1 MRKRLE
7 RFRAYL
13 EVSSALEIARRLLVM
28 NAFDGVLTLIGV
40 VVGAHFSGV
49 TDPKVV
55 ITAGIGGS
63 IAMGIS
69 GASGA
74 YLAERAER
82 RRDLKKLEAAMLRS
96 LDDSQYARASKAA
109 IVAIALVD
117 GLSPAAAA
125 SLVVM
130 PYFLLP
136 ILGLTI
142 DTAFYA
148 SLLVGL
154 AVLFV
159 LGTFLARVS
168 DERPVF
174 SGIQMILVG
183 IVTIIIVGLLSR

>member
-1 MRKRLE
+1 MRKRLG
-7 RFRAYL
+7 RFRTYL

-28 NAFDGVLTLIGV
+28 NAFDGILTIIGV

-55 ITAGIGGS
+55 ITTGVGGS
-63 IAMGIS
+63 IAMDIS

-74 YLAERAER
+74 YLVERAER
-82 RRDLKKLEAAMLRS
+82 RRDLKKLEAAMLRN
-96 LDDSQYARASKAA
+96 LEDSQYARVSKAA
-109 IVAIALVD
+109 AVAIALVD
-117 GLSPAAAA
+117 GLSPAAADFF
-125 SLVVM
+125 VVV

-136 ILGLTI
+136 ILGLI
-142 DTAFYA
+142 VDTAFYA

-154 AVLFV
+154 AVLFI

-168 DERPVF
+168 DERPIF

-183 IVTIIIVGLLSR
+183 IVTIIIVGLLFR

>member
-7 RFRAYL
+7 RFRTYL
-13 EVSSALEIARRLLVM
+13 EVSSALDIARRLLVM
-28 NAFDGVLTLIGV
+28 NAFDGVLTILGV
-40 VVGAHFSGV
+40 VVGAHLSGV

-82 RRDLKKLEAAMLRS
+82 RRYLKKLESAMLRN
-96 LDDSQYARASKAA
+96 LEDSQYARASEAA
-109 IVAIALVD
+109 TIAIAMVD

-125 SLVVM
+125 SIVVL

-136 ILGLTI
+136 FIGLTI
-142 DTAFYA
+142 DMAFYA
-148 SLLVGL
+148 AILVGL
-154 AVLFV
+154 VVLFI
-159 LGTFLARVS
+159 LGVFLARVS
-168 DERPVF
+168 DERPIL
-174 SGIQMILVG
+174 SGIQMIVVG
-183 IVTIIIVGLLSR
+183 IVTIFIVGLLSR

>member
-7 RFRAYL
+7 RFRTYL
-13 EVSSALEIARRLLVM
+13 EVSSALDIARRLLVM
-28 NAFDGVLTLIGV
+28 NAFDGVLTILGV
-40 VVGAHFSGV
+40 VVGAHLSGV

-82 RRDLKKLEAAMLRS
+82 RRYLKKLESAMLRN
-96 LDDSQYARASKAA
+96 LEDSQYARASEAA
-109 IVAIALVD
+109 TIAIAMVD

-125 SLVVM
+125 SIVVL

-136 ILGLTI
+136 FIGLTI
-142 DTAFYA
+142 DMAFYA
-148 SLLVGL
+148 AILVGL
-154 AVLFV
+154 VVLFI
-159 LGTFLARVS
+159 LGVFLARVS
-168 DERPVF
+168 DERPIL
-174 SGIQMILVG
+174 SGIQMIMVG
-183 IVTIIIVGLLSR
+183 IVTIFIVGLLSR

>member
-1 MRKRLE
+1 MRKRLG
-7 RFRAYL
+7 RFRTYL

-28 NAFDGVLTLIGV
+28 NAFDGILTIIGV

-74 YLAERAER
+74 YLVERAER
-82 RRDLKKLEAAMLRS
+82 RRDLKKLEAAMLRN
-96 LDDSQYARASKAA
+96 LEDSQYARASKAA
-109 IVAIALVD
+109 AVAIALVD
-117 GLSPAAAA
+117 GLSPAA
-125 SLVVM
+125 SFVVI
-130 PYFLLP
+130 PYVLLP
-136 ILGLTI
+136 ILGLTV

-154 AVLFV
+154 AVLFI

-168 DERPVF
+168 DERPIF